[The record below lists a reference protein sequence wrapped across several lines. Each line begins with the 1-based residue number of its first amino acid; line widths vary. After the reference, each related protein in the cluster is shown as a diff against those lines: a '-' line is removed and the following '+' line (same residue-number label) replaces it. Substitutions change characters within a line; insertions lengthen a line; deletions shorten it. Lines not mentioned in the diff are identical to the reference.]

1 MGDHLVVEV
10 FICLF
15 LVLNA
20 QLVNGARFVNVTLI
34 ETALS
39 KGAVCLDGSPPAYA
53 IDKGSGCGSNNW
65 LVYIEGGAWCH
76 SNPDCAD
83 RSTGMFG
90 SSTKRNR
97 LYFSGILDQ
106 NQSFNPDFYN
116 WNRVYLVYCDGSS
129 FLGDA
134 DGIDP
139 ETKTKLYYRGSRVF
153 DAVMEELLDK
163 GMNTAVNAI
172 LAGGSAGGLA
182 TILHCDSFHALLPN
196 TQRVKCISDS
206 GFFLHAQNLPGAK
219 EREDYF
225 TKVVE
230 LHGLEAFLPASCT
243 SKMNPGLCLFPENLV
258 EEIQT
263 PLFLLESSFDKYQ
276 LKDMLTPYIGGGKPE
291 WNNCLN
297 QSLTYCNSTQLETIQ
312 EFQKI
317 FIQTLQNLDYSSMRG
332 MFVHTCYL
340 HCHLLEKNEWKCSS
354 VVNNV
359 LIHKTV
365 ADAIGD
371 WYFDRSR
378 FQQVDTCNNLPRNCT
393 STLSADSDAFNRK
406 CFLLMD

>member
-1 MGDHLVVEV
+1 MGDHLVEEV

-20 QLVNGARFVNVTLI
+20 AQVNGARFVNVTLI

-53 IDKGSGCGSNNW
+53 IDKGYGCGSNNW

-76 SNPDCAD
+76 SNPDCAY
-83 RSTGMFG
+83 RSTGMYG
-90 SSTKRNR
+90 SSSKRNR
-97 LYFSGILDQ
+97 FYFSGILDQ

-134 DGIDP
+134 DVIDP
-139 ETKTKLYYRGSRVF
+139 GTKTKLYYRGSRVF
-153 DAVMEELLDK
+153 DAVMEELLAK
-163 GMNTAVNAI
+163 GMNTADNRLRRTAVRDQKTTAFVKTVVIFN
-172 LAGGSAGGLA
+172 SATYMGDYGTA
-182 TILHCDSFHALLPN
+182 
-196 TQRVKCISDS
+196 VKWPPEPL
-206 GFFLHAQNLPGAK
+206 GNLPGAK

-258 EEIQT
+258 EDVQT

-276 LKDMLTPYIGGGKPE
+276 LKDMLTPYIGGGRPE

-297 QSLTYCNSTQLETIQ
+297 QSLTFCNSTQLETMK

-317 FIQTLQNLDYSSMRG
+317 FLQTLQNLDYSSMRG

-340 HCHLLEKNEWKCSS
+340 HCHLLAKDEWKCSS

-359 LIHKTV
+359 LENKLQMLLVTGISIEV
-365 ADAIGD
+365 
-371 WYFDRSR
+371 
-378 FQQVDTCNNLPRNCT
+378 V
-393 STLSADSDAFNRK
+393 FNK
-406 CFLLMD
+406 